1 MSEGREPR
9 LRLPPVEQ
17 IGIVVKDMDA
27 TMEFFS
33 SVFGWGPWGVLD
45 DLEMKDCLYR
55 GKSCDARLKLA
66 FAQSGSVEIELIQ
79 VLEGETIHTEFLRER
94 GEGLHHLRF
103 KVDDLDATLAELSK
117 EGIEVLFRKNFPELG
132 VDFAY
137 LNTDKVGGIMIELIE
152 YMTR

>member
-1 MSEGREPR
+1 MTEGREPK

-17 IGIVVKDMDA
+17 VGIVVKDMDT
-27 TMEFFS
+27 TMEFFTS
-33 SVFGWGPWGVLD
+33 IFGWGPWGVLD

-66 FAQSGSVEIELIQ
+66 FAQSGSIEIELIQ
-79 VLEGETIHTEFLRER
+79 VLEGETIHTEFLRAR

-117 EGIEVLFRKNFPELG
+117 EGIEVLFREKLPELG

-137 LNTDKVGGIMIELIE
+137 LNTDRVGGIMIELIE
-152 YMTR
+152 YVNR

>member
-1 MSEGREPR
+1 MAEGREPK

-103 KVDDLDATLAELSK
+103 KVDDLDATLADLAK
-117 EGIEVLFRKNFPELG
+117 EGIDVIFRKNLNG

-152 YMTR
+152 YTNR